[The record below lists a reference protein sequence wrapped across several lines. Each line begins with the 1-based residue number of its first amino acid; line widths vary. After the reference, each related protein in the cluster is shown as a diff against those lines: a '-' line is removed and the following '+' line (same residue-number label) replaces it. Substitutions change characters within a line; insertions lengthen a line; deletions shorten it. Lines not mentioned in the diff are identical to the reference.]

1 MVAHRCDLNTQEPG
15 AGRLLQIQGDIPR
28 LHNETHRHTDMCSL
42 RAGITEEG
50 ERCVCGERVSAAHV
64 S

>member
-28 LHNETHRHTDMCSL
+28 LHSETHTHTDMCSL
-42 RAGITEEG
+42 TEDG